1 MVDNNIPPN
10 KARKSQNY
18 HPHAHLQH
26 RCQQYNYCHYRQ
38 NSIETAPKSKIWQY
52 NQTNTKMYI
61 NMTKCAEIV
70 VMLNALQTLP
80 ATHKTKHLFCK
91 HFQIASNDAV
101 WFLNWKFLIF
111 FWWYFAFGCALK
123 QSIYR
128 GGNGV
133 QISFFSFWEIPQVL
147 CVVRCRVG
155 LVVCEIFLFS
165 LLPEMNFVRFKLRFL
180 MQFVSVPTIHP

>member
-38 NSIETAPKSKIWQY
+38 NSIETAPKSKIWQN

-70 VMLNALQTLP
+70 VMFNALQTLP

-101 WFLNWKFLIF
+101 CFLNWKFLIF
-111 FWWYFAFGCALK
+111 FVDDISRLDVLWNNRYVELEMAFKFRSSLFGKFLKFFASYVVVL
-123 QSIYR
+123 
-128 GGNGV
+128 V
-133 QISFFSFWEIPQVL
+133 WL
-147 CVVRCRVG
+147 CVNSFC
-155 LVVCEIFLFS
+155 FLCCLKWTLCASNCDF
-165 LLPEMNFVRFKLRFL
+165 
-180 MQFVSVPTIHP
+180 